1 MDRKKRTRDRL
12 ADLAET
18 GKALVFAERRH
29 AGQVR
34 AVDGA
39 PFIEHPL
46 EVASLLYD
54 AGAADHVI
62 AAGVLHDVLEKTPT
76 SAGVLR
82 RHFGSRIA
90 ALVLAVSE
98 DERIRD
104 FDARKAALRER
115 AAAAGDEALAVF
127 AADKISKVREL
138 QTDPAPRDR
147 SGRPAVSPDT
157 LARLEHYRRSLEM
170 LEERL
175 PRSPLVRRLRAEFK
189 RLPPALTESSDRAR
203 GLLSV

>member
-18 GKALVFAERRH
+18 GKALTFAERRH

-39 PFIEHPL
+39 PFIEHPV
-46 EVASLLYD
+46 EVASLLYE
-54 AGAADHVI
+54 AGAADQVI
-62 AAGVLHDVLEKTPT
+62 AAGVLHDVLEKTRT

-82 RHFGSRIA
+82 RHFGSHIA

-98 DERIRD
+98 DERILD

-138 QTDPAPRDR
+138 QLDPGRRDR
-147 SGRPAVSPDT
+147 SGRPAFPPDT
-157 LARLEHYRRSLEM
+157 PAHLEHYRRSLEM

-189 RLPPALTESSDRAR
+189 RLPHALTESSDRAR
-203 GLLSV
+203 GLMSV

>member
-1 MDRKKRTRDRL
+1 MDRSKRIPDRL
-12 ADLAET
+12 SGLTKTGRALA
-18 GKALVFAERRH
+18 FAERRH

-62 AAGVLHDVLEKTPT
+62 AAGVLHDVLEKSPT
-76 SAGVLR
+76 SAAALKHR
-82 RHFGSRIA
+82 FGAEIA
-90 ALVLAVSE
+90 ALVVAVSE
-98 DERIRD
+98 DAGIGD
-104 FDARKAALRER
+104 FADRKRALRDR

-138 QTDPAPRDR
+138 RLEASRRER
-147 SGRPAVSPDT
+147 SGKPQISRADRG
-157 LARLEHYRRSLEM
+157 RLDHYQRSLEM
-170 LEERL
+170 LEQRL
-175 PRSPLVRRLRAEFK
+175 PRSPLVRRLRAELK
-189 RLPPALTESSDRAR
+189 RLAPVPVQTPHGAHR
-203 GLLSV
+203 LLSA